1 MWSEQVDREIGE
13 NRRKSED
20 WCEKFDKWLAENS
33 AINSRQWELIEENIG
48 IIFEMF
54 VLEKKEKWLLL
65 SIALRSQPNL
75 LKYLQ

>member
-1 MWSEQVDREIGE
+1 M
-13 NRRKSED
+13 
-20 WCEKFDKWLAENS
+20 
-33 AINSRQWELIEENIG
+33 ELIEENIG

-54 VLEKKEKWLLL
+54 VLEKNEKWLLL